1 MNNDYYVNIGLRAS
15 GKTYEMIKQAAW
27 SNTPIL
33 VTDRIRATNL
43 KQYAKTLGYNI
54 KCVYPVAVGIYI
66 SDSEKGDPI
75 NGDILID
82 DADEVLSDLLYH
94 NNVDELNVKGMNIS
108 YKYNTFLHLYPEHSE
123 KLVDVVEKNLKKTN
137 KED

>member
-1 MNNDYYVNIGLRAS
+1 MYNVNIGLRAS

-43 KQYAKTLGYNI
+43 KQYAKRLGYNV

-66 SDSEKGDPI
+66 SDSDKGDPI

-82 DADEVLSDLLYH
+82 DADEVLADLLYH
-94 NNVDELNVKGMNIS
+94 NNIDELNVKGMNIS
-108 YKYNTFLHLYPEHSE
+108 YKYDTFVHLYPEHSE
-123 KLVDVVEKNLKKTN
+123 KLCDVVEKNLKKTI
-137 KED
+137 KEE